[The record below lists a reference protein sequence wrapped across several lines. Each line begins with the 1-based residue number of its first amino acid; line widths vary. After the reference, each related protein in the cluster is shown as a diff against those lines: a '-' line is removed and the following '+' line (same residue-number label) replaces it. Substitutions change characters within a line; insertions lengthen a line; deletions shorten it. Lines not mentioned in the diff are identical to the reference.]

1 MEMFCNSTPRSTIS
15 RGFFKRQIKI
25 EEIYLILTPRG
36 SVKSL
41 TIKSLDIIEL
51 RDSVIVL
58 TPPSL
63 SLPLIKHLSAS
74 KPKCLSNVSLCL
86 YYPNRNNLTILFLV
100 HLSVWI

>member
-1 MEMFCNSTPRSTIS
+1 MVEIKLDYVHDQGSWKWKCFATQLFDPLFLDNFLSGKS
-15 RGFFKRQIKI
+15 RQ
-25 EEIYLILTPRG
+25 EIYLVLTPRG

-63 SLPLIKHLSAS
+63 SLPLIKHLPAS
-74 KPKCLSNVSLCL
+74 KPKSLSNVSLCF
-86 YYPNRNNLTILFLV
+86 Y
-100 HLSVWI
+100 